1 MHAGPAGIGYGI
13 CGGINITMVFMLCG
27 QFDIL
32 YASLKNL
39 DQLLDASDIR
49 ERQGNYKA
57 DEQELNQF
65 FISTEKFDSHEE
77 TEKKPSMKDALT
89 DCVKHHQMLLEFVKL
104 LQDFFGW
111 FIFSKLIYSGK
122 LNQIPFK

>member
-1 MHAGPAGIGYGI
+1 
-13 CGGINITMVFMLCG
+13 MVFMLCG

-39 DQLLDASDIR
+39 DQLLDANDIR
-49 ERQGNYKA
+49 ERQENYKA

-65 FISTEKFDSHEE
+65 FISTEKFDSREE
-77 TEKKPSMKDALT
+77 TEKNPSIKDALT

-122 LNQIPFK
+122 FHQIPFK